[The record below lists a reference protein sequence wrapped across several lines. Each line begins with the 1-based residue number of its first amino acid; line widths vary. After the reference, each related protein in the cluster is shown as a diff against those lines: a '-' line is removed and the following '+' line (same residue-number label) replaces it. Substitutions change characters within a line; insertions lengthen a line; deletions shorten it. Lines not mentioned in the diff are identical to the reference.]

1 MRPMQ
6 DFGGAFTEFKPE
18 FYIGVRLMEENI
30 PGTKKTC
37 VKDAEARQ
45 CNSDESIV

>member
-18 FYIGVRLMEENI
+18 FYIGVRLVEENI

-37 VKDAEARQ
+37 KRCRSKAMQ
-45 CNSDESIV
+45 F